1 MHYYN
6 IFLLKLIGENI
17 ELVDLYN
24 CEEEGDCQIALQPPR
39 NDNNLVCTCL
49 EEGDCHVALKPPR
62 NDSIA
67 QEAPKFNGSAKG
79 FKL

>member
-24 CEEEGDCQIALQPPR
+24 CEEEGDCHIALQPPR
-39 NDNNLVCTCL
+39 NDSM
-49 EEGDCHVALKPPR
+49 D
-62 NDSIA
+62 

>member
-24 CEEEGDCQIALQPPR
+24 CEEEGDCQIELQPPR
-39 NDNNLVCTCL
+39 NDSMT
-49 EEGDCHVALKPPR
+49 
-62 NDSIA
+62 